1 MDNVEQSN
9 VEVLDKKKS
18 DLCTKCGSLPMKPCK
33 QCGAIVF
40 MCKACCYKFHNCRVG
55 VSHSDQL
62 KALKQIKDEALKD
75 KERERQ
81 NFENEL
87 LKQELIAERSAIDR
101 HVQMR
106 EQKHKD
112 ELEEL
117 KTKHMAE
124 INKLIAVYESMR
136 KDYQAKAVDTIQKYE
151 FTIATLED
159 QKKDLS
165 DQEKESTSQREQ
177 LRKQLEILRY
187 EFSNLKKEDQ
197 TEGTAK
203 NREGKLPRVATLKKK
218 SKKPSDQDD

>member
-18 DLCTKCGSLPMKPCK
+18 DLCTKCGSLPSKPCK

-40 MCKACCYKFHNCRVG
+40 MCKACCYKFHNCRIG

-75 KERERQ
+75 KERDRQ

-87 LKQELIAERSAIDR
+87 LKQELIAERSAIDK

-106 EQKHKD
+106 EQKHKE
-112 ELEEL
+112 ELEQLQNE
-117 KTKHMAE
+117 H
-124 INKLIAVYESMR
+124 MR
-136 KDYQAKAVDTIQKYE
+136 KIHDLTAMYKSMQDDYQARTKDIIEKYE

-197 TEGTAK
+197 SEGTAK

-218 SKKPSDQDD
+218 SKKVSDQDD

>member
-1 MDNVEQSN
+1 MNNVLEEPILIKMESG
-9 VEVLDKKKS
+9 
-18 DLCTKCGSLPMKPCK
+18 LCTKCGGRPHSNCK
-33 QCGAIVF
+33 QCGAITF
-40 MCKACCYKFHNCRVG
+40 LCKSCTYANHSCRSG

-62 KALKQIKDEALKD
+62 KALKQVKDEALREN
-75 KERERQ
+75 ERDRQ

-87 LKQELIAERSAIDR
+87 LKQELMAERSAIDK

-106 EQKHKD
+106 EEKHRQ
-112 ELEEL
+112 ELEQLQNE
-117 KTKHMAE
+117 HMKKIHDLTAMY
-124 INKLIAVYESMR
+124 KSMQD
-136 KDYQAKAVDTIQKYE
+136 DYQARTKDIIEKYE

-197 TEGTAK
+197 SEGTAK

-218 SKKPSDQDD
+218 KNKPSDPDD